1 MSTRLMSKKKILIIE
16 DDKDLSDLYRIYLER
31 ENFVVLS
38 SANGMEG
45 VAKSIDKSV
54 DLILL
59 DLMMPDSDGRDV
71 LSMLS
76 LHNKT
81 KDIPIIILS
90 NLNPDTYDLS
100 EYDGQVIDYWVKSD
114 ITPKILV
121 EKLLSYFS

>member
-1 MSTRLMSKKKILIIE
+1 MSKKKILIIE